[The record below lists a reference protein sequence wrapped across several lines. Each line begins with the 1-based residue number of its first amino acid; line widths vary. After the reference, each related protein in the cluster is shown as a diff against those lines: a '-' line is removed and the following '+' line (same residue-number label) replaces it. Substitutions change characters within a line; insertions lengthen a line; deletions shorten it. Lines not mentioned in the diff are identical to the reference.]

1 VTNLSYLALV
11 VASSFAVNNW
21 LAVLQRKKPLE
32 YVTKPGAMV
41 ALIVVAMS
49 LDAPSSAQR
58 WAIVA
63 GLALSLAGDVFLML
77 PTDRFIAGV
86 AAFFAA
92 HLAYIVAF
100 RLMDTSP
107 GALLIGA
114 AFVAIFA
121 LVVGR
126 RILIGVRD
134 TAPELV
140 TPVSAYIAVIS
151 VMVAS
156 AIATKNPY
164 AIAGALL
171 FMGSDTLIAWNRF
184 VQPLRWA
191 PVTIMVTYHAAQLLI
206 VLTLVH
212 A

>member
-1 VTNLSYLALV
+1 MTTVSLVGLA
-11 VASSFAVNNW
+11 AAAI
-21 LAVLQRKKPLE
+21 LAVGNWIAVATRKKPLE
-32 YVTKPGAMV
+32 YVCKPATML
-41 ALIVVAMS
+41 ALIVFALS
-49 LDAPSSAQR
+49 LEARSGAQR

-63 GLALSLAGDVFLML
+63 GLVFSLAGDIFLML

-86 AAFFAA
+86 GAFFCA

-100 RLMDTSP
+100 RLTDTSP

-114 AFVAIFA
+114 ASVAIFA

-126 RILIGVRD
+126 RILLGVRD
-134 TAPELV
+134 TASELV

-156 AIATKNPY
+156 AVATRNVY

-184 VQPLRWA
+184 VQPLKRA
-191 PVTIMVTYHAAQLLI
+191 PVAIMVTYHAGQVLI
-206 VLTLVH
+206 VGSMVVW
-212 A
+212 